1 MASRT
6 FPKNE
11 HLKSKKQIQALFHNG
26 KAFSVFPLKVYY
38 LIYSSAEVGTGRVGF
53 SVPTRHFKKAV
64 DRNRLKRQ
72 MRETY
77 RLQKKEL
84 TDFLCDNHL
93 DLAVF
98 FVYIDKSL
106 ADYAVLHEKMSVS
119 LARLIK
125 LLRKQ
130 LPTDENNK

>member
-1 MASRT
+1 MAFRT

-11 HLKSKKQIQALFHNG
+11 HLKSKKQIQALFHHG

-38 LIYSSAEVGTGRVGF
+38 LVFPSPEPGPGRAGF

-64 DRNRLKRQ
+64 DRNRIKRQ

-77 RLQKKEL
+77 RLQKEEL
-84 TDFLCDNHL
+84 ADFLCDKQL

-98 FVYIDKSL
+98 FVYIDKNP
-106 ADYAVLHEKMSVS
+106 ADYPVLHEKMKVS
-119 LARLIK
+119 LDRLIK
-125 LLRKQ
+125 LIRKQ
-130 LPTDENNK
+130 LLTNENS